1 MGGQATTGLVAGAG
15 HAATQRPP
23 ARDAC
28 RGVFSLSVPGPW
40 RPGHYSETEGQ
51 ADGWRRHHRAE
62 VASPRALGV
71 RSPLL
76 PPGDRSST
84 AERLVVGQKACGFES
99 RRSSQR
105 KVKPTAGD
113 GSGPEHRRGES
124 PWGFDPPTFRHTVR
138 PRTARLQGREV
149 ASHGFHTPA
158 TWVRIPPLQPRA
170 APRRRP
176 HVAGWS
182 SGYLAWST
190 ARRPRVRIPSLP
202 PGARRGSC
210 SPHQSVTLAPHTA
223 WGGRRVVQFHHDPP
237 RQGKWT
243 EWRRHPA
250 ATRVSVGSIPTLP
263 STQAPSLPTGRM
275 PGFQPGDA
283 GSTPAGVANTGDVAQ
298 PASAPDCLS
307 GPCGFESH
315 RPRHGP
321 WPKR

>member
-1 MGGQATTGLVAGAG
+1 M
-15 HAATQRPP
+15 
-23 ARDAC
+23 
-28 RGVFSLSVPGPW
+28 
-40 RPGHYSETEGQ
+40 
-51 ADGWRRHHRAE
+51 
-62 VASPRALGV
+62 
-71 RSPLL
+71 
-76 PPGDRSST
+76 
-84 AERLVVGQKACGFES
+84 
-99 RRSSQR
+99 
-105 KVKPTAGD
+105 AGD
-113 GSGPEHRRGES
+113 GTTLLGWRAHG
-124 PWGFDPPTFRHTVR
+124 PWGFDPPSFRQATVAQRQSVWWWARR
-138 PRTARLQGREV
+138 PVGSSPAGRPNGR
-149 ASHGFHTPA
+149 SSRRPA
-158 TWVRIPPLQPRA
+158 TAAVPNTAEARALGGSIPPPSATPSARGRPDCRVEKWLLTGFIRPPRGFESRPCNHA
-170 APRRRP
+170 RRPAGAP

-202 PGARRGSC
+202 PEARRGSC
-210 SPHQSVTLAPHTA
+210 SPHQPVKLAPHKS